1 MKYLITS
8 SLLDSFDWLKNC
20 PKSWQKKAMDDFIG
34 MLRREKRPTSPE
46 CQRGIDFE
54 DLVCRSGLSYND
66 FVSHITKMY
75 EEKGLNGEKLNKAVE
90 VTSKIYNLCISGEQ
104 QKKLMKDIVVDGKEY
119 HLFGYA
125 DIVLPN
131 VIYDIKTTTHF
142 KGDEAYL
149 KRSQHRIYSICTE
162 IEYFDYLVADY
173 NGSNAPQEFYD
184 VYASTNLDEDIEVI
198 SNRIRQLMKFI
209 DLSGL
214 RKDYEEIFTAEHKDN
229 K

>member
-34 MLRREKRPTSPE
+34 ILRREKRPTSPE

-54 DLVCRSGLSYND
+54 DLVCRSGLTDNN
-66 FVSHITKMY
+66 FVQHIAELYKS
-75 EEKGLNGEKLNKAVE
+75 KGLQGEKLDKAIE
-90 VTSKIYNLCISGEQ
+90 VTYKIYELCVSGEQ
-104 QKKLMKDIVVDGKEY
+104 QKKVMKDIVIDGKEY

-125 DIVLPN
+125 DIVKPN

-149 KRSQHRIYSICTE
+149 KRSQHRIYSICTG
-162 IEYFDYLVADY
+162 IEDFEYLVADY
-173 NGSNAPQEFYD
+173 KGCNVPQDFYE
-184 VYASTNLDEDIEVI
+184 VYVKTNLDEDVKII
-198 SNRIRQLMKFI
+198 SNRIKELIKFI

-214 RKDYEEIFTAEHKDN
+214 RKDYEEIFTKEHKD
-229 K
+229 